1 MHHDTSVPFQG
12 NEQVHTYTDKH
23 GRRPQPVLK
32 KNVKSKYM

>member
-23 GRRPQPVLK
+23 GRILQPR
-32 KNVKSKYM
+32 